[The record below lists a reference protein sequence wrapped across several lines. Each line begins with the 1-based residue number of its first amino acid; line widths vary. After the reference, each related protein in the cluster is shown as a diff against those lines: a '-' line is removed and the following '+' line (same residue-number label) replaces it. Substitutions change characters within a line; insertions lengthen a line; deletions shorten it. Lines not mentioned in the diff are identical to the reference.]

1 MLSVVFIL
9 CLRMEKVTFVKFLRV
24 LIDLVT
30 GQDRLQLMSQLS
42 TMTFSVLVNRPQLAS
57 SAL

>member
-9 CLRMEKVTFVKFLRV
+9 CLRMEKVTFVKFLCV

>member
-1 MLSVVFIL
+1 MARHCYYIETVFL
-9 CLRMEKVTFVKFLRV
+9 CIIFVECQN
-24 LIDLVT
+24 LVT
-30 GQDRLQLMSQLS
+30 GQDGLQLMSLLS